1 MFVEL
6 FCQMKTFLLIDS
18 HALIH
23 RFFHALPPLTTPQG
37 DPINAVYGMAN
48 IILKIYRESRPDFL
62 GAVFDRP
69 EKTFR
74 EEIFK
79 DYKIQRPPAAPDLI
93 SQFNR
98 VRALFDQFRIRVV
111 ERAGYEADDLIGS
124 LVYQFKHEPAVQ
136 IIIVSGDRDLLQL
149 VAGDHVVVQFL
160 QKGMSDT
167 KLYNEAAVRERFGLS
182 PAQLPDLK
190 GLLGDASDNIPGVS
204 GVGPKTATPLLQKY
218 GTLENLLEHLWEV
231 PDKVGMK
238 IDAERETALFSKKLA
253 TIKCDIPITDDALS
267 AFSLQPI
274 QSDVVKGYFASLGF
288 TSLISRVP

>member
-1 MFVEL
+1 
-6 FCQMKTFLLIDS
+6 MKTFLLIDS

-37 DPINAVYGMAN
+37 DPINTVYGMAN
-48 IILKIYRESRPDFL
+48 IILKIYREFRPEYL
-62 GAVFDRP
+62 AAVFDRP

-74 EEIFK
+74 EEVFA

-98 VRALFDQFRIRVV
+98 VRTLFDQFRIKVI

-124 LVYQFKHEPAVQ
+124 LVEKFKYESDVQ
-136 IIIVSGDRDLLQL
+136 IVIVSGDRDLLQL
-149 VAGDHVVVQFL
+149 VESDHVVVQFL

-167 KLYNEAAVRERFGLS
+167 KLYNEAAVIERFGLT
-182 PAQLPDLK
+182 PKQLPDLK

-204 GVGPKTATPLLQKY
+204 GIGPKTATPLIQKY
-218 GTLENLLEHLWEV
+218 STLENLLEHLWEV

-253 TIKCDIPITDDALS
+253 TIKRDIPITDDSLS
-267 AFSLQPI
+267 VFVLQPI
-274 QSDVVKGYFASLGF
+274 QSEAVKEYFTKLGF
-288 TSLISRVP
+288 MSLVNRV